1 MRWQTTAILAV
12 ILLALAS
19 FYYVYEVRL
28 GPEREQAEARKGRVL
43 SAELGDVTEVRIE
56 RPGETVHVK
65 REAEAWQMLEPVKA
79 RGDRSVIDDLVTT
92 AVTAK
97 SDREINAAP
106 SPESLKDFGLEK
118 PAATVTFTL
127 KDGKQTGLVL
137 GGKTPTGAW
146 VYARQLETPAV
157 LAIGETVL
165 RDATRPVAD
174 YRDKTILA
182 VDRKDVTG
190 LEIATRDDTLVL
202 EQKDGK
208 WVLTEP
214 RGLAADGDTI
224 REFFDK
230 LTGAKVREFV
240 AEAPPSLAMYGLD
253 RPTRLVVHTGK
264 DKDRATRTLLFGR
277 ADSEKKGVYAMRHGE
292 SSVLLIPDDVWTAL
306 PKTVATAREKTIVP
320 FDRDKLTA
328 LEIESDKGH
337 VKLVRENETW
347 KIVAPETLPADQPSV
362 GGVLFK
368 LRDLK
373 AQAFL
378 SEDAS
383 GIPRFLS
390 KPAVTVTVTEQ
401 GANPRTVLLA
411 PSPEKRGGQPS
422 AYAGVAGHGPV
433 VLVEGTAVNDL
444 SRSLTDLRDRTLVS
458 GFEPKDV
465 KRIRFSFPDQVTVVE
480 RTGDAEWRVI
490 EPAKGNAKSGKIEDL
505 LYTLRGGRWREIVA
519 PAGQDAAKYGLDK
532 PSLEATFLK
541 GDGSEI
547 ATLALG
553 RREGDRVFA
562 RTKAGPAIYALDAK
576 ALGDLPKT
584 PDDLKG

>member
-12 ILLALAS
+12 ILLALAT

-28 GPEREQAEARKGRVL
+28 GPDREQAQARKGRVL
-43 SAELGDVTEVRIE
+43 SAELKDVTAVTIE

-65 REAEAWQMLEPVKA
+65 REGDGWQMLEPVKA
-79 RGDRSVIDDLVTT
+79 RGDRGAIDDLVTT

-97 SDREINAAP
+97 SDREISAAP
-106 SPESLKDFGLEK
+106 PPESLKDFGLDK
-118 PAATVTFTL
+118 PAATVRFTL

-137 GGKTPTGAW
+137 GGKNPTGAW
-146 VYARQLETPAV
+146 VYAREIDKPAV
-157 LAIGETVL
+157 LAVGETLL

-174 YRDKTILA
+174 LRDKTILA
-182 VDRKDVTG
+182 VDHNDVTG

-202 EQKDGK
+202 RQENGK
-208 WVLTEP
+208 WALTEP

-230 LTGAKVREFV
+230 LAGAKVREFV
-240 AEAPPSLAMYGLD
+240 AEAPPSLATYGLD
-253 RPTRLVVHTGK
+253 RPTRLVLHTGK
-264 DKDRATRTLLFGR
+264 DKERATKTLLFGSVDG
-277 ADSEKKGVYAMRHGE
+277 AKKGVYAMRHGE
-292 SSVLLIPDDVWTAL
+292 SSVLLIPDDVWVAL
-306 PKTVATAREKTIVP
+306 PKTVATAREKTVVP
-320 FDRDKLTA
+320 FDRDKVTA
-328 LEIESDKGH
+328 LELESGKGH
-337 VKLVRENETW
+337 VKLVRENEKW
-347 KIVAPETLPADQPSV
+347 KIVAPEVLPADQPSV

-368 LRDLK
+368 LRELK

-383 GIPRFLS
+383 GIPRFLA
-390 KPAVTVTVTEQ
+390 KPAVKVTVSEQ
-401 GANPRTVLLA
+401 GANPKTVLLA

-458 GFEPKDV
+458 GLEPKDV
-465 KRIRFSFPDQVTVVE
+465 KRIRFNFPDQVIVVE
-480 RTGDAEWRVI
+480 RTGDADWRVI
-490 EPAKGNAKSGKIEDL
+490 EPSKGAAKSARIEDL
-505 LYTLRGGRWREIVA
+505 LYTLRGARWSEIVA
-519 PAGQDAAKYGLDK
+519 PAGQDAAAYGLDK
-532 PSLEATFLK
+532 PSLEATLLRA
-541 GDGSEI
+541 DGGEI
-547 ATLALG
+547 ATLTLG

-562 RTKAGPAIYALDAK
+562 RTKAAPAIHALDAK